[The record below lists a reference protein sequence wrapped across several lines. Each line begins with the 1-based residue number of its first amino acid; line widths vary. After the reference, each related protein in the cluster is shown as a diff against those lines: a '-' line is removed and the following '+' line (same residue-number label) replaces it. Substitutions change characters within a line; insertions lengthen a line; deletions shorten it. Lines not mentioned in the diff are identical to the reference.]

1 MAQKLGIFG
10 YFSLNLHN
18 FCIISHQMIKKCA
31 QKAYL
36 VNCLLNCKK
45 NQIWNSLIHH
55 TDKNGYFGT
64 FWRLLTTF
72 GIENGSMI
80 TLLIFSCLNFA
91 KTMCNV
97 EVDITKLKITALYGH
112 FSQFE
117 NFLVR
122 YCRQKI
128 SILPF
133 FNHIWTHLPGVNGNW
148 LELFMTCTKICQGL

>member
-10 YFSLNLHN
+10 YFALYLHN
-18 FCIISHQMIKKCA
+18 FCIFSHQMIKKCA

-36 VNCLLNCKK
+36 VICFLNCKK
-45 NQIWNSLIHH
+45 DQIWNSLIHH

-80 TLLIFSCLNFA
+80 TLLISSCLNFA

-97 EVDITKLKITALYGH
+97 EVDIIKLKIIWPLWSFFTFWKFLSEVLLPKNFNFVIFQSHMDPPTWGWWESSGTFHDLY
-112 FSQFE
+112 
-117 NFLVR
+117 
-122 YCRQKI
+122 
-128 SILPF
+128 
-133 FNHIWTHLPGVNGNW
+133 
-148 LELFMTCTKICQGL
+148 